1 MPPQSAEGSNLRE
14 AFEMS
19 TATQTVSGTHY
30 QELMKRVDSE
40 VRQQVEDNIVFYA
53 NDADT
58 SATAE
63 KQRSD
68 RLRRAY
74 DKLVDWI
81 VSNRLNEL
89 TPQEAAFLN
98 TGAIGDVI
106 TVQLEKETKT
116 IELLPTPLYES
127 ILKTFSGRT
136 PEAIK
141 PPAYCVYDKFM
152 AIARN
157 ELVSFKMGKE
167 RERDLRNASGSD
179 NSYVK
184 NEWKRKMTQFRTEIS
199 MSVAQMESNFPKF
212 IMALNEAAGKNAK
225 GAMEI
230 LKKVSNIWSRGDNAT
245 EPELAFLKSFE
256 AKTGLA
262 GGGMAKWLDELGGQM
277 GLISEH
283 ARQVEEKYQLVLKCQ
298 QEIAKAEVMMR
309 TSPEDGQKIR
319 DEWKR
324 KMDQDKREVIQS
336 VSHVDF
342 NSPKVLAALN
352 TAAGQAAKSALD
364 NLKAVAAIWNKG
376 DQLTE
381 QDKAVLKASEGKMG
395 ASAAELTKTV
405 TPIIPLMSKISEH
418 GKQVEEK
425 YQSVVKCK
433 QEIDNAD
440 SGLVAV
446 APPTSGP
453 LFEQVVIE
461 QLRIDIETT
470 NNACVRAADS
480 SPMRVPFSAA
490 RILLSKQLP
499 DQGDPVESLCTPT
512 AVMASLEKILKVH
525 TNLFNRDWDGMHII
539 PPILIEPLRNF
550 VDFFEDRF
558 VMSFVSGETVR
569 KGAFVTFTPVDMQ
582 LLRLCALYLTK
593 DQIYD
598 YRGEVRVG
606 TFMGDYMGKIEKETK
621 VQWTG
626 KDKKFT
632 MAATQST
639 LDEASRDDAIADYL
653 DFMHAIANNI
663 APSPKISKRRLA
675 ILLRYVLFDK
685 TEKNIAGILKLVT
698 QTDPGEAKTAIMSF
712 AKDNVD
718 LAKDLIR
725 AAVKFDPMAS
735 KMFSDNPDFA
745 IMRVFGSGGR

>member
-1 MPPQSAEGSNLRE
+1 MPN
-14 AFEMS
+14 
-19 TATQTVSGTHY
+19 ATQNITGKHY
-30 QELMKRVDSE
+30 EQLMKKVDPE
-40 VRQQVEDNIVFYA
+40 VRQQVEDFIAFFA

-58 SATAE
+58 SAPAE
-63 KQRSD
+63 KSRSD
-68 RLRRAY
+68 KLRNAY
-74 DKLVDWI
+74 NKLVDWI

-89 TPQEAAFLN
+89 TPHEATFLC
-98 TGAIGDVI
+98 TGAIGDTI

-116 IELLPTPLYES
+116 IDLLPALLYES
-127 ILKTFSGRT
+127 LLKTFSGRT
-136 PEAIK
+136 PETIT
-141 PPAYCVYDKFM
+141 PPAYSVFDKFM

-157 ELVSFKMGKE
+157 ELVSFKQGKE
-167 RERDLRNASGSD
+167 RERDIRSISGSD
-179 NSYVK
+179 NSYVV
-184 NEWKRKMTQFRTEIS
+184 NEWKRKMNMVRTEIS
-199 MSVAQMESNFPKF
+199 QSIGQMESNFPKF
-212 IMALNEAAGKNAK
+212 IVALNETAGKNAK
-225 GAMEI
+225 TAMEI
-230 LKKVSNIWSRGDNAT
+230 LKKVSNIWGRGDAAT
-245 EPELAFLKSFE
+245 EQESAFLKAFE
-256 AKTGLA
+256 GKVGTA
-262 GGGMAKWLDELGGQM
+262 GGGMAKWLDELQTQM
-277 GLISEH
+277 SLIAEH
-283 ARQVEEKYQLVLKCQ
+283 SRQVEEKYQVVLKCQ
-298 QEIAKAEVMMR
+298 QEMAKAEVMMR

-324 KMDQDKREVIQS
+324 KMEQVKKEVIQS
-336 VSHVDF
+336 VSHIDF
-342 NSPKVLAALN
+342 NSPKILSSLNAA
-352 TAAGQAAKSALD
+352 TGQAAKNALD
-364 NLKAVAAIWNKG
+364 NLKTVAAIWNKG

-395 ASAAELTKTV
+395 ASAAELVKAV
-405 TPIIPLMSKISEH
+405 TPIMPFMSKVSEH

-425 YQSVVKCK
+425 YQSVVKCQ
-433 QEIDNAD
+433 QEIINAD
-440 SGLVAV
+440 SGLATV

-453 LFEQVVIE
+453 LFEQVVIA
-461 QLRIDIETT
+461 QIRVDIDTT
-470 NNACVRAADS
+470 NNACVRAADT

-499 DQGDPVESLCTPT
+499 DEGDPADNLCTP
-512 AVMASLEKILKVH
+512 AKVLAALDKILKIH
-525 TNLFNRDWDGMHII
+525 TNLFNRDWEGKHII

-558 VMSFVSGETVR
+558 VMSFVSGETAR
-569 KGAFVTFTPVDMQ
+569 KGAFVTFNPVEVQVM
-582 LLRLCALYLTK
+582 RLCALYLTK

-626 KDKKFT
+626 KDKKFS

-653 DFMHAIANNI
+653 DFMNAYVNNI

-685 TEKNIAGILKLVT
+685 VEKNIAGILKLVT
-698 QTDPGEAKTAIMSF
+698 QTDPGEARTAIMSF

-718 LAKDLIR
+718 LAKDLVR

-745 IMRVFGSGGR
+745 IQRVFGSGGR